1 MIDAEATISALEARL
16 SATPRT
22 TQPHEHASLAY
33 RLGLAHAESPVGE
46 AQANLRAAL
55 RHYDV
60 AAALFDPRFDTV
72 EHARTRNAA
81 GAAHRA
87 LGNHDRAAIDFARA
101 ASLLDGRGFDDE
113 RAAALNNLALTMADR
128 GERLAALDHFL
139 EAAELFDR
147 STAQGRRGRAAA
159 WLNRGLAH
167 AAEGTIEALHGA
179 LADYREAVDLVD
191 DVESPYHFG
200 LLEHSIGVAHT
211 ALAALTVEDRA
222 AHLEAAVEAF
232 HKSLTVFIRS
242 GFPYQHALAMH
253 NLGRALLA
261 LGGTRNLRFAL
272 ACFED
277 TVATLDPRLQAE
289 AWERAHTS
297 LGEAETALRSLGH
310 RASRPEHFVAL
321 IDGSSAEEQVTI
333 LRTRLS
339 RILALPDRSR
349 HAALADI
356 ARASFA
362 LPDHGLAFITAE
374 LTVLTELPNENLEA
388 ALLARLAAT
397 LDLDGAAREQADVA
411 LDQAV
416 GDAFNGPQ
424 RVFVRDFLSTHGFE
438 RP

>member
-1 MIDAEATISALEARL
+1 VIDAEATISALEARL
-16 SATPRT
+16 AATPRA
-22 TQPHEHASLAY
+22 TQPYEHATLAY
-33 RLGLAHAESPVGE
+33 RLGLALAESPAGD
-46 AQANLRAAL
+46 ARTNLRTAL
-55 RHYDV
+55 RYYAI

-87 LGNHDRAAIDFARA
+87 LGNHEQAATDFARA
-101 ASLLDGRGFDDE
+101 ASLLDGQGFDDE
-113 RAAALNNLALTMADR
+113 RAAALNNLALTMTDR
-128 GERLAALDHFL
+128 GERPAALDHFA
-139 EAAELFDR
+139 EAAELFDPA
-147 STAQGRRGRAAA
+147 TPQGRRGRAAA
-159 WLNRGLAH
+159 WLNRGLAN
-167 AAEGTIEALHGA
+167 AGAETVEALQCA
-179 LADYREAVDLVD
+179 LVDYHKAVVLVD
-191 DVESPYHFG
+191 DVESPYHYG
-200 LLEHSIGVAHT
+200 LVEHSIGVVHT
-211 ALAALTVEDRA
+211 ALAAVSVEDRA
-222 AHLEAAVEAF
+222 THLEAAVEAF
-232 HKSLTVFIRS
+232 NKSLTVFIRS

-289 AWERAHTS
+289 AWERAHIS
-297 LGEAETALRSLGH
+297 LQEAEIALRELGH
-310 RASRPEHFVAL
+310 DASRPEHFVAL
-321 IDGSSAEEQVTI
+321 VDGSSTDERVAI
-333 LRTRLS
+333 LRTRLG
-339 RILALPDRSR
+339 RLLTLPDKSR

-356 ARASFA
+356 ARASLE
-362 LPDHGLAFITAE
+362 LPDHGLGFITAE

-388 ALLARLAAT
+388 ALLARLAASRGM
-397 LDLDGAAREQADVA
+397 DHASRERADAA